1 MMSIEKIK
9 LILLW
14 VFVICWGITLVGLF
28 IILFFDV
35 TIDLFPLGFIP
46 ILGSLAIVTNYLI
59 LKK

>member
-1 MMSIEKIK
+1 MMSIEKLK

-14 VFVICWGITLVGLF
+14 VFVICWSITLVGLL
-28 IILFFDV
+28 IILNFDV
-35 TIDLFPLGFIP
+35 NIELFPLGIIP